1 MLCLLGLLAY
11 RGARRGLLREL
22 AALVA
27 LVVAFLLAY
36 RLNGPLGSWLAKTI
50 HSLSAAEGRI
60 LAFLAIL
67 VLVSIGIDLAA
78 RLLTRV
84 IKRIPLVGPLNR
96 LGGLL
101 VGALFALLAIWLL
114 TTCLLVLPPFSA
126 TVSHSGTAH
135 LLHSVTAHWSQSL
148 EADLTRLTLGHLT
161 PKGG

>member
-1 MLCLLGLLAY
+1 M
-11 RGARRGLLREL
+11 
-22 AALVA
+22 
-27 LVVAFLLAY
+27 AFLLAY

-50 HSLSAAEGRI
+50 HSLSAAEAHPCLLCHPGAGR
-60 LAFLAIL
+60 
-67 VLVSIGIDLAA
+67 IGIDLAA

-101 VGALFALLAIWLL
+101 VGALFALRHLAADD
-114 TTCLLVLPPFSA
+114 CLLVLPPFSA

-148 EADLTRLTLGHLT
+148 DADLTRLTLGHLI